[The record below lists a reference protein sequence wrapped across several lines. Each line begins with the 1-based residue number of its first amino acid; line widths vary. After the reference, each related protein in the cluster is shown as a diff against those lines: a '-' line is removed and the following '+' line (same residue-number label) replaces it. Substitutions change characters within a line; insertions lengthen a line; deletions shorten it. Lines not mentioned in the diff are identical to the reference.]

1 MYNDN
6 GIAWMI
12 GGGAKPESAEDQRQV
27 LHRIAVAEGR
37 PSVGGKLIQLR
48 DRIAT
53 FGGGRPE
60 MRTDSGTLSADCCPA

>member
-1 MYNDN
+1 MFNDN

-12 GGGAKPESAEDQRQV
+12 GGGAKAESVEDQRQL

-37 PSVGGKLIQLR
+37 PSVGGQLIHLR

-53 FGGGRPE
+53 FVGARPE
-60 MRTDSGTLSADCCPA
+60 MRTDNGTLSADCCPA